1 MPPGGKGGFTFRKE
15 KTNERQTKVK
25 SKERQTKVKRKS
37 IATKLFG
44 VSLFF
49 VGLAFV
55 FLLLSFSFFFLV
67 FSFPFLFLSFPFLFV
82 YSDYSERPLRSPV
95 CRRHCVS
102 SGREYLKGW
111 RPVPPAPCR
120 DRQGW
125 CTDWLARS
133 GWQKIAEGRE
143 KGGRREEEGRQEQG
157 RGREEEGGREER
169 GTFLWSL
176 GSRGVPWE
184 LSSGAWVVS
193 GGPRGFQGCS
203 LGTPGGCLG
212 GLGLSPGGLGMSF
225 EVRWC
230 PWSQNGRF

>member
-1 MPPGGKGGFTFRKE
+1 MY
-15 KTNERQTKVK
+15 NY
-25 SKERQTKVKRKS
+25 
-37 IATKLFG
+37 I
-44 VSLFF
+44 
-49 VGLAFV
+49 
-55 FLLLSFSFFFLV
+55 
-67 FSFPFLFLSFPFLFV
+67 
-82 YSDYSERPLRSPV
+82 LRAGAR
-95 CRRHCVS
+95 CRR
-102 SGREYLKGW
+102 
-111 RPVPPAPCR
+111 PPCR

-133 GWQKIAEGRE
+133 GWQKFAEGRE

-225 EVRWC
+225 GVRWC
-230 PWSQNGRF
+230 PWSQNGRFWGPLLGAPGRHVCCRKGNGRQSRKQANMFARRPKRTILGTSF